1 MVIKTVKELDKALE
15 ILSTSEII
23 AFDFET
29 MPSGL
34 FPEVDKKEAALHHKM
49 CELEGLALRSEKL
62 DPIYIPISDTEI
74 PRVYLTEK
82 IGTLFSQE
90 SLFVAHNIQFD
101 AKIADY
107 FFGARPKNKFCT
119 LVGYWYL
126 DENTPKDAKTL
137 GKKHFDIDM
146 IPYDEAKKLGEKDFY
161 DYAKRDA
168 EVTYRLYFFL
178 KEALEENY
186 FDLASTL
193 EMNFIDVLIDMT
205 LYGTPCDFKYLKEGE
220 RILTNKVLELEAKI
234 YKELGEFNINSP
246 QQLCEKLYGIKIKR
260 KKVNGKFLST
270 FEKVED
276 YDSNNYA
283 KVKAIT
289 ETGAPST
296 KEEALEKID
305 TPAAKLLKEYRGIM
319 KLLSTYAIGYQKY
332 VIDNKIYPTFN
343 NSGRDSF
350 QYGTVTG
357 RLSSSAPNMQNISH
371 EPTEGWWLREA
382 IYAKDGYKLI
392 VADEAQLEMRLLAHF
407 SKDPHLIEAIKS
419 GEDIHLATAK
429 IIFGK
434 EEISSEERRFAKCV
448 SGDTRITTG
457 GGISKIQ
464 DISSFRR
471 EDDYIDI
478 NKIVWDGNSWVPATK
493 FYYSGYK
500 RAKKISF
507 SKGYTLTC
515 SLEHPVMTKEG
526 WKKAKE
532 LQLNDEVLLGK
543 GGGFSSE
550 YQRIKYNFLNKKA
563 VPTESSPT
571 VKFDEY
577 WARMLGYILG
587 DGCTT
592 GGCMVSICNGDDSSE
607 VREDISNLCKELGL
621 QEREWKLGKG
631 KTKNLYLGS
640 TNFHNFLEASG
651 LFLGSKK
658 VFSVPEIVF
667 HSPKSVVKEFLRG
680 LFETDGWVEAA
691 GSVGFCSKSKQ
702 LCQDIQ
708 ILLLNFGIISSIDE
722 SYNTAYQKM
731 YWKIRISGYYSQIFS
746 KEIGFISTRKQTLLD
761 GIQVSRNMISQYVK
775 VKAIEDVESEL
786 FDLVVPSTNSFVG
799 NGLVCHNTQNFST
812 AYGQGIIAMANQL
825 GCSKE
830 EAKKFRFK
838 YFDTFPKIKKYID
851 RVGEKLEQNGYVKTV
866 LGRKRRIP
874 EVYSNESGIVAR
886 AKRQGVNSIIQGSAA
901 DVLKAAMVKIHSEF
915 KEKNL
920 DAHILLQIH
929 DELVIECKE
938 EQVEEAS
945 AIVKEYMEHPLNK
958 DFRVPLEVEPKIC
971 KTWAEGKD

>member
-1 MVIKTVKELDKALE
+1 MVIKTVEELDKALE

-82 IGTLFSQE
+82 ISTLFSQE

-178 KEALEENY
+178 REALEENH

-434 EEISSEERRFAKCV
+434 EEISSEERRFAK
-448 SGDTRITTG
+448 
-457 GGISKIQ
+457 
-464 DISSFRR
+464 
-471 EDDYIDI
+471 
-478 NKIVWDGNSWVPATK
+478 
-493 FYYSGYK
+493 
-500 RAKKISF
+500 
-507 SKGYTLTC
+507 
-515 SLEHPVMTKEG
+515 
-526 WKKAKE
+526 
-532 LQLNDEVLLGK
+532 
-543 GGGFSSE
+543 
-550 YQRIKYNFLNKKA
+550 
-563 VPTESSPT
+563 
-571 VKFDEY
+571 
-577 WARMLGYILG
+577 
-587 DGCTT
+587 
-592 GGCMVSICNGDDSSE
+592 
-607 VREDISNLCKELGL
+607 
-621 QEREWKLGKG
+621 
-631 KTKNLYLGS
+631 
-640 TNFHNFLEASG
+640 
-651 LFLGSKK
+651 
-658 VFSVPEIVF
+658 
-667 HSPKSVVKEFLRG
+667 
-680 LFETDGWVEAA
+680 
-691 GSVGFCSKSKQ
+691 
-702 LCQDIQ
+702 
-708 ILLLNFGIISSIDE
+708 
-722 SYNTAYQKM
+722 
-731 YWKIRISGYYSQIFS
+731 
-746 KEIGFISTRKQTLLD
+746 
-761 GIQVSRNMISQYVK
+761 
-775 VKAIEDVESEL
+775 
-786 FDLVVPSTNSFVG
+786 
-799 NGLVCHNTQNFST
+799 TQNFST
-812 AYGQGIIAMANQL
+812 TYGQGIIAMANQL

-838 YFDTFPKIKKYID
+838 YFDTFPKIKKYVD